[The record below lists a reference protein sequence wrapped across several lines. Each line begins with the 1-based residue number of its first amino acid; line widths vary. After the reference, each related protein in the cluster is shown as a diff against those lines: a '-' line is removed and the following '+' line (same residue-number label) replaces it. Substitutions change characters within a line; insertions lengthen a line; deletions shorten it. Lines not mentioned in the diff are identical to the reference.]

1 MANRPT
7 VDGFIPRRSSGQ
19 LGEHHFVNRKPVAKA
34 PVSPTGLQ
42 RRQATPSMLGG
53 KTSAKSTPTPSRRPD
68 ANGLRPTEHGLSRQ
82 SSDSFSRVD
91 VDDSLREIDEQEH
104 KAQEAR
110 PHGRKRISLPHRR
123 KLIKRIVIV
132 LVVILLAIGVWLGVK
147 FILASQSVFKGDMF
161 GLIQQ
166 RDLKMDANGRSN
178 VLIIGT
184 SEDDPGHEASWLTDS
199 IMVMSIDQKNKNAY
213 MFSIPRDLYVKY
225 GKACIGGYAGKI
237 NAYFN
242 CVNDDYESEAAE
254 TERQDKMRAL
264 VGDLFGMDIQY
275 AVHVNYSVMRDT
287 VGALGTITVNI
298 EGSGGAPGVMDSN
311 FDWKCKGGNERASR
325 ATMKKNC
332 PPNGH
337 FIEYPNGPAELDAE
351 HALYLAQA
359 RGDIEPTYGLGRSN
373 FDRELNQQ
381 KIIKAIQVK
390 AMSTGTLANPGKV
403 SGLIDAL
410 GKNLRTNF
418 ETPEIRTLISLAQDI
433 PSDQIHSISLIDA
446 EPALF
451 GGDGANNI
459 IPTAGT
465 YDYSDIQSFLKKKMN
480 SSPIAKEAA
489 HVVVLNGSGV
499 AGAAQIEADKLTAL
513 GMEVDSV
520 GNAPSGSTATNVV
533 YKIVKK
539 DSTKP
544 KTAEKL
550 SKMYGA
556 TPVTTAP
563 PVTVPASTDFV
574 IIVVSASTVQAP
586 TGGSQSQ

>member
-19 LGEHHFVNRKPVAKA
+19 LGEHHFANRKPVAA
-34 PVSPTGLQ
+34 PAAPTGLQ
-42 RRQATPSMLGG
+42 RRQAV
-53 KTSAKSTPTPSRRPD
+53 TSNPEGRQIPAPKRP
-68 ANGLRPTEHGLSRQ
+68 ATTGLTQTDHGLSRHTPVIL
-82 SSDSFSRVD
+82 SRSD
-91 VDDSLREIDEQEH
+91 VDESLREIDEQEH
-104 KAQEAR
+104 QQQAAR
-110 PHGRKRISLPHRR
+110 PRHKRRIAVPHRR
-123 KLIKRIVIV
+123 KLIKRIVILMV
-132 LVVILLAIGVWLGVK
+132 LILLGIGIWLGVK
-147 FILASQSVFKGDMF
+147 FVLASQSVFKGDMF
-161 GLIQQ
+161 GLIQH

-184 SEDDPGHEASWLTDS
+184 SEDDPGHDASWLTDS

-225 GKACIGGYAGKI
+225 GMACLSGYAGKI
-237 NAYFN
+237 NSYFD
-242 CVNDDYESEAAE
+242 CVNNDYKSEAAE
-254 TERQDKMRAL
+254 TERQDKMREL
-264 VGDLFGMDIQY
+264 VGGLFGMDIQY

-287 VGALGTITVNI
+287 VNALGTITVNI

-311 FDWKCKGGNERASR
+311 FDWKCKGGNPHASL

-337 FIEYPNGPAELDAE
+337 FIEYPNGPAVLDAE

-359 RGDIEPTYGLGRSN
+359 RGDISPTYGLGRSN

-381 KIIKAIQVK
+381 KIIKAIREK
-390 AMSTGTLANPGKV
+390 AMSTGTLTNPGKV

-410 GKNLRTNF
+410 GNNLRTNF

-451 GGDGANNI
+451 GGDGNNNV

-465 YDYSDIQSFLKKKMN
+465 YDYSDIQAYLKKKMN
-480 SSPIAKEAA
+480 SSPVAKEAA
-489 HVVVLNGSGV
+489 HVIVLNGSGV
-499 AGAAQIEADKLTAL
+499 AGAAQVEADKLTAL
-513 GMEVDSV
+513 GMEVDQV
-520 GNAPSGSTATNVV
+520 ANAPSGTHTTNVI
-533 YKIVKK
+533 YKITKK

-550 SKMYGA
+550 TTMYGA

-563 PVTVPASTDFV
+563 PIDVPASTDFV
-574 IIVVSASTVQAP
+574 VIVVSASTVQAP
-586 TGGSQSQ
+586 TGGGQSQ